1 MLLVIGGLGFIGT
14 HAAKEFADHGEQV
27 AVTYH
32 RNPRPPELLDE
43 LFGGRVT
50 IAPLDMA
57 DGAAVQTT
65 FEKLGIDSVVNL
77 LAPPPGGQWSP
88 SEEYRANIVG
98 LLNLLEAG
106 ERVGLRRIT
115 IASSIAVYHA
125 LEEGPF
131 HEDQYLPLA
140 SNNTTEAFKKAEE
153 ILAGHYADR
162 AGLDVVFARLS
173 GIYGP
178 LYHSII
184 NLPARLCHAAVKGR
198 PPNLVRDG
206 KPFRSA
212 EDEDDLCYVKD
223 TVRALRLL
231 HEAPKL
237 QHRAYNVGNGYA
249 TKSRE
254 VLAAVQ
260 KAVPGFSE
268 ELPAGRSPGSQVNR
282 YFDISRIHTEL
293 GFQPEYEVDRGIADY
308 VAWLRTHEE

>member
-32 RNPRPPELLDE
+32 HNTRPPELLEE

-50 IAPLDMA
+50 IAPLDMT
-57 DGAAVQTT
+57 DGRAVSDT
-65 FEKLGIDSVVNL
+65 FERLGVDSAVHL

-98 LLNLLEAG
+98 LLNLLEVA
-106 ERVGLRRIT
+106 ERLGLRRMT
-115 IASSIAVYHA
+115 IASSIAVYHGLA
-125 LEEGPF
+125 EGPF
-131 HEDQYLPLA
+131 REEQYLPLH

-198 PPNLVRDG
+198 PPNLVRNG
-206 KPFRSA
+206 VPFRSA

-223 TVRALRLL
+223 TVRGLRLL
-231 HEAPKL
+231 HTAPKL
-237 QHRAYNVGNGYA
+237 AHRVYNIGNGYA
-249 TKSRE
+249 TKSRD

-260 KAVPGFSE
+260 RAVPGFQA
-268 ELPAGRSPGSQVNR
+268 ELPPGRSPGSQLNR
-282 YFDISRIHTEL
+282 YFNISRIRSEL
-293 GFQPEYEVDRGIADY
+293 GFEPQYDIARGIADY
-308 VAWLRTHEE
+308 IAWLQTHDE